1 MNPVDLIRTKR
12 DGGIIGADDMREF
25 INGVA
30 RGTVEDAQL
39 GAFLMAVY
47 MRGLNEREQADMTL
61 AMRDSGEVLEWPD
74 LPGPVLD
81 KHSTGGV
88 GDLVSLVL
96 APLVASC
103 GAFVPMISGR
113 GLGHTGGTLDKLESI
128 PGFNVNLPG
137 EQVRRCVREAGFVMI
152 GQGAGLAPADRRM
165 YATRDVTA
173 TVSCRPL
180 IVASIL
186 SKKLA
191 EGLDG
196 LVMDIKTG
204 NGAIMPHEHEAA
216 SLGQA
221 IVDVAAAA
229 GLPAT
234 ALITDKNQPL
244 ATSAGNAL
252 EVAEAIRFLRGERH
266 NTRLA
271 EVIFALGR
279 EMLAIG
285 KLELDTDKAQARLEQ
300 ALDSGEAAE
309 RFARLVAMQGGPSDL
324 LDHPGRYLHEAPEQ
338 VVVAA
343 PASGYVVNMQ
353 TRALGRLVG
362 ALGGGRMRADD
373 PIDPAVGLS
382 GFASLGQRLEA
393 GEPMAV
399 VHAANAADA
408 ERGVQAVRD
417 AIELADQPPAH
428 LPPTI
433 HRRLTS
439 G

>member
-1 MNPVDLIRTKR
+1 MNLVEVIRCKR
-12 DGGIIGADDMREF
+12 DGDVIDGDGLRAF

-30 RGTVEDAQL
+30 QGTVEDAQL

-47 MRGLNEREQADMTL
+47 CRGMNTREQTDLTL
-61 AMRDSGEVLEWPD
+61 AMRDSGTVLEWPD

-96 APLVASC
+96 APLMAAC
-103 GAFVPMISGR
+103 GAYIPMISGR

-128 PGFNVNLPG
+128 PGFDVNPPRELV
-137 EQVRRCVREAGFVMI
+137 QRCVRETGFVMI
-152 GQGAGLAPADRRM
+152 GQGAGLAPADQRM

-173 TVSCRPL
+173 TVSCQPL

-204 NGAIMPHEHEAA
+204 NGAVLSDHAQAA
-216 SLGQA
+216 ALGQA
-221 IVDVAAAA
+221 IVDVAEQA
-229 GLPAT
+229 GLGCT
-234 ALITDKNQPL
+234 ALLTDMNQPL
-244 ATSAGNAL
+244 ASSAGNAL
-252 EVAEAIRFLRGERH
+252 EVAEAIAFLRGEQP
-266 NTRLA
+266 NPRLA
-271 EVIFALGR
+271 EVVFGLCVELLVIGDLEKDPQRAR
-279 EMLAIG
+279 E
-285 KLELDTDKAQARLEQ
+285 RLEQ
-300 ALDSGEAAE
+300 ALLGGEAAE
-309 RFARLVAMQGGPSDL
+309 RFARLVALQGGPADL
-324 LDHPGRYLHEAPEQ
+324 LDRPAYYLAEAAEQHVVEAPG
-338 VVVAA
+338 
-343 PASGYVVNMQ
+343 PGYVTAID

-362 ALGGGRMRADD
+362 QLGGGRMRADQT
-373 PIDPAVGLS
+373 INPAVGLS
-382 GFASLGQRLEA
+382 KLPCLGQQFQK
-393 GEPMAV
+393 GEPLAL
-399 VHAANAADA
+399 VHAASPADA
-408 ERGVQAVRD
+408 TL
-417 AIELADQPPAH
+417 AIEGVLGAVEIAGQPPRQ